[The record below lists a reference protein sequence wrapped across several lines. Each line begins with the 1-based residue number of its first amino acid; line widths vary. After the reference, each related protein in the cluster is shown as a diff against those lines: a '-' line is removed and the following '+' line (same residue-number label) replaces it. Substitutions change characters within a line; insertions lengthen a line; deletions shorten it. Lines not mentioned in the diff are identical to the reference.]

1 LDDAVTIA
9 ADPSVAPRSRPRGL
23 LLYVGVVLAA
33 ALAAVGVALA
43 HRPLIGSTA
52 AAVTLLLVLAG
63 RCPVGSVRVGRQVM
77 LALGID
83 FAFVL
88 CAGLLPAAEA
98 LVCVA
103 VAACVT
109 ELVDQRRV
117 DVKAVFNAAQ
127 AVLSSGLALYVLH
140 LTGASGWVRAV
151 VAAALAIACSA
162 VQGILVQVALMLA
175 EDEPVR
181 LQPLFGPSTRVGP
194 VEMLSA
200 VAGIP
205 SVLAVQAMPDLLWWT
220 VGATAVVMVV
230 LISRHRW
237 ITTAVS
243 LRETLAEV
251 AALGDSPTAEDAR
264 LRLLAALRRTTPVD
278 DIELRPLPPVAGE
291 VGYPVAASAG
301 AGLWLVA
308 RPAYDH
314 PLHTPGY
321 EEQVGPLLS
330 AGARAMESL
339 LLQQALADRS
349 RHDGLTGLANRELFA
364 ETAERLA
371 AAAAAGGPGFT
382 VVYLDLDGFKPVNDR
397 LGHAAGDEVLRHVG
411 RRLTAAARP
420 HDLVARLGGDEFVVL
435 LPGTDTEAA
444 AEELS
449 QRLHATLTTHPVKV
463 QGTLVPVG
471 ASVGYG
477 VLPLHGRTVADVM
490 HHADRSMY
498 RRKAGA
504 RRARDRR
511 DR

>member
-1 LDDAVTIA
+1 LDAVVTMTL
-9 ADPSVAPRSRPRGL
+9 DPSVAPRSRPPRL
-23 LLYVGVVLAA
+23 QVYVGGVA
-33 ALAAVGVALA
+33 ALAVAALGVALA
-43 HRPLIGSTA
+43 HRPPFGATA

-63 RCPVGSVRVGRQVM
+63 RCPVGSIRVGRQVM
-77 LALGID
+77 LVLGID

-88 CAGLLPAAEA
+88 CAGLLPAAQA

-117 DVKAVFNAAQ
+117 DLKAVFNAAQ
-127 AVLSSGLALYVLH
+127 AVLSSGLALYALH

-151 VAAALAIACSA
+151 VAAGLAIACSA
-162 VQGILVQVALMLA
+162 VQGIVVQAALLLA
-175 EDEPVR
+175 EDETVR
-181 LQPLFGPSTRVGP
+181 LRPLIGPSTRVGP
-194 VEMLSA
+194 VEILSA

-205 SVLAVQAMPDLLWWT
+205 SVLAVQAMPSLLWWT

-251 AALGDSPTAEDAR
+251 AALGDSTTAEDAR
-264 LRLLAALRRTTPVD
+264 LRLLAALRRTTPVE
-278 DIELRPLPPVAGE
+278 DIELRPLPPVGGE

-301 AGLWLVA
+301 ARLWLVA
-308 RPAYDH
+308 RPTYDH
-314 PLHTPGY
+314 PLHTPGF

-330 AGARAMESL
+330 AAAHAMESL
-339 LLQQALADRS
+339 LLQQALTDRS
-349 RHDGLTGLANRELFA
+349 RHDGLTGLANRDLFT

-411 RRLTAAARP
+411 RRLTAGARP
-420 HDLVARLGGDEFVVL
+420 HDLVARVGGDEFVVL
-435 LPGTDTEAA
+435 LPGTDSEAA
-444 AEELS
+444 AREIS
-449 QRLHATLTTHPVKV
+449 GRLHTTLETHPVHV
-463 QGTLVPVG
+463 HGRLVRIR
-471 ASVGYG
+471 ASVGFG
-477 VLPLHGRTVADVM
+477 VLPLHGATLPDVLD
-490 HHADRSMY
+490 HADRSMY
-498 RRKAGA
+498 RRK
-504 RRARDRR
+504 RRRR
-511 DR
+511 NRRGR